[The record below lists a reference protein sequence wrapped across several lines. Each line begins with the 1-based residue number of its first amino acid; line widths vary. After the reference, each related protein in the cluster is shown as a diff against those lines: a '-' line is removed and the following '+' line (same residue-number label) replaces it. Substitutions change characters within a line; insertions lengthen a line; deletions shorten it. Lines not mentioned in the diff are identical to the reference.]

1 VVTKNNPLVAKAYYY
16 RGIAKGGLNNHS
28 AAIADFNDAIA
39 VEPNED
45 LYYFERGNSFFMT
58 NDYPSAIN
66 DFTLAIAKN
75 PNEGKYHY
83 KLGVVHYL
91 NGDREVAC
99 KDLQKSADKGYFD
112 AYDLMKFY
120 CK

>member
-1 VVTKNNPLVAKAYYY
+1 
-16 RGIAKGGLNNHS
+16 
-28 AAIADFNDAIA
+28 
-39 VEPNED
+39 
-45 LYYFERGNSFFMT
+45 
-58 NDYPSAIN
+58 
-66 DFTLAIAKN
+66 
-75 PNEGKYHY
+75 
-83 KLGVVHYL
+83 VHYL